1 MAQANDRLAQAF
13 LRYAAPLGRLR
24 RIPIVGRCLS
34 WAAAAVVP
42 RRSLTWVQVQRGP
55 AAGIWLR
62 LNPRT
67 GHDALQGA
75 TEPDVQDALQ
85 QHLRPGMT
93 FYDIGA
99 NIGFL
104 SLLAARLVGKHGRV
118 IAFEADPEIASR
130 LREHVERNGFSWATV
145 EEKAV
150 WSASRRIL
158 FARTDPKASPDRG
171 LGHVVNSA
179 SADTIEIDAVS
190 LDDFV
195 RNFGVAPDF
204 IKCDVEGAEVEVF
217 RGARRLLAEKRPG
230 ILCEIHSEQNRRA
243 LLDEFVRL
251 GYACKNCG
259 DRHLL
264 ALPQ

>member
-1 MAQANDRLAQAF
+1 VAQVNDRLAQAF

-24 RIPIVGRCLS
+24 HIPVVGRCFS
-34 WAAAAVVP
+34 WAAAVVVP
-42 RRSLTWVQVQRGP
+42 RRSLTWVQVQHGP
-55 AAGIWLR
+55 AAGTWLR

-67 GHDALQGA
+67 GHDALQGV
-75 TEPDVQDALQ
+75 TEPEVQVALL

-118 IAFEADPEIASR
+118 IAFEADPEVASR
-130 LREHVERNGFSWATV
+130 FREHVECNEFSWATL

-150 WSASRRIL
+150 WSESRRIL
-158 FARTDPKASPDRG
+158 FARADPKASPDRG
-171 LGHVVNSA
+171 LGHVVDSV
-179 SADTIEIDAVS
+179 SADTIEIDALS

-195 RNFGVAPDF
+195 RTSGVAPDF

-217 RGARRLLAEKRPG
+217 RGAQRLLAEKRPG
-230 ILCEIHSEQNRRA
+230 ILCEIHSEENRRV

-251 GYACKNCG
+251 GYACTNCG

>member
-1 MAQANDRLAQAF
+1 
-13 LRYAAPLGRLR
+13 
-24 RIPIVGRCLS
+24 
-34 WAAAAVVP
+34 
-42 RRSLTWVQVQRGP
+42 
-55 AAGIWLR
+55 
-62 LNPRT
+62 
-67 GHDALQGA
+67 
-75 TEPDVQDALQ
+75 
-85 QHLRPGMT
+85 
-93 FYDIGA
+93 
-99 NIGFL
+99 
-104 SLLAARLVGKHGRV
+104 V

>member
-1 MAQANDRLAQAF
+1 MAQVNDRLAQAF

-34 WAAAAVVP
+34 WAAEVVVP
-42 RRSLTWVQVQRGP
+42 RRSLTWAQVQHGP

-67 GHDALQGA
+67 GQDALQGA
-75 TEPDVQDALQ
+75 AEPEVQDALEL
-85 QHLRPGMT
+85 HLRPNMT

-99 NIGFL
+99 NIGFF

-118 IAFEADPEIASR
+118 IAFEADPEVASR
-130 LREHVERNGFSWATV
+130 LREHVECNGSPWAAV

-150 WSASRRIL
+150 WSESRRIL

-195 RNFGVAPDF
+195 RTSRAAPDF

-217 RGARRLLAEKRPG
+217 RGAQRLLTEKRPG
-230 ILCEIHSEQNRRA
+230 ILCEIHSEENRHA
-243 LLDEFVRL
+243 LLDGFARL

-264 ALPQ
+264 ALPR